1 MKKIISAIIIIIL
14 ALIAV
19 AWFYYMRPV
28 PVEVA
33 VAKRGGIRKII
44 PEDGLVRTRDEVN
57 ISSEISGKIEKMPV
71 EEGQRVQSGEIL
83 AEIAKVQLAAQVI
96 RAETELLSNDKLI
109 KELDSIYDKAKA
121 DLDRMQALVR
131 EGAISQERF
140 EVAQL
145 AFASARKGHET
156 AKAANEALTAA
167 LKSAKDYLDKATI
180 RAPIDG
186 VVTAVYKK
194 PGEIVAPGMP
204 LMRII
209 NPKRAYIEIKIADS
223 DMGEVKVAQRVR
235 ITADGCPGQEFEGIL
250 LQIIAEAE
258 LKGERIDVATVGEE
272 RIFRGVVRIPD
283 HPECLRPGMPVYAD
297 VIIEPKENALII
309 PREAVFSES
318 GKFYVYVLKNG
329 RAQKRQVLVGIK
341 ESERVEI
348 IDGVSEGEQVA
359 VSGLDNLKDGK
370 RVNVK

>member
-1 MKKIISAIIIIIL
+1 
-14 ALIAV
+14 
-19 AWFYYMRPV
+19 
-28 PVEVA
+28 
-33 VAKRGGIRKII
+33 
-44 PEDGLVRTRDEVN
+44 
-57 ISSEISGKIEKMPV
+57 
-71 EEGQRVQSGEIL
+71 
-83 AEIAKVQLAAQVI
+83 
-96 RAETELLSNDKLI
+96 
-109 KELDSIYDKAKA
+109 
-121 DLDRMQALVR
+121 
-131 EGAISQERF
+131 
-140 EVAQL
+140 
-145 AFASARKGHET
+145 
-156 AKAANEALTAA
+156 
-167 LKSAKDYLDKATI
+167 
-180 RAPIDG
+180 
-186 VVTAVYKK
+186 
-194 PGEIVAPGMP
+194 
-204 LMRII
+204 MRII

-318 GKFYVYVLKNG
+318 GKFYVYALKDG
-329 RAQKRQVLVGIK
+329 RAQKRRVLVGIK

-348 IDGVSEGEQVA
+348 IDGISEGEQVA